1 MEVIAICNS
10 CGSHLSSKHVRCK
23 GFSEVRINTDQL
35 VHFGGDFDLRGILFS
50 TDFNDFFYYDCTFAK
65 MMRFSTIHT

>member
-1 MEVIAICNS
+1 MVLFVS
-10 CGSHLSSKHVRCK
+10 LS
-23 GFSEVRINTDQL
+23 
-35 VHFGGDFDLRGILFS
+35 FGMLDDGNLTARGILFS